1 MKKNNWLK
9 NNWWWCLG
17 IPALFGIPFIL
28 NCLLALENP
37 TKLKVIGEDKDWLLF
52 WATYITGGATL
63 IIIYFNMRYHKELK
77 TLQINTLKYTQKQK
91 WLDTFREKLQ
101 DNISFLNI
109 ARLKN
114 AIQKRKENPRLT
126 TDIFDE
132 LFRETMAIPNQ
143 FTLMF
148 SQETDEKEKEY
159 LNLFQK
165 LSKRYADIILL
176 NIRIILTANYNYDLN
191 KCKDY
196 LMITGK
202 QDKQA
207 GIETF
212 SIEEYKKI
220 LAEPT
225 VELLFKTIND
235 IHDNRVL
242 EFLNYYQS
250 NYIKLIY
257 NSQTIL
263 THEENKINELLE
275 DA

>member
-1 MKKNNWLK
+1 
-9 NNWWWCLG
+9 
-17 IPALFGIPFIL
+17 
-28 NCLLALENP
+28 
-37 TKLKVIGEDKDWLLF
+37 
-52 WATYITGGATL
+52 
-63 IIIYFNMRYHKELK
+63 
-77 TLQINTLKYTQKQK
+77 
-91 WLDTFREKLQ
+91 
-101 DNISFLNI
+101 
-109 ARLKN
+109 
-114 AIQKRKENPRLT
+114 
-126 TDIFDE
+126 
-132 LFRETMAIPNQ
+132 MAIPNQ

-212 SIEEYKKI
+212 SIEEYKKL